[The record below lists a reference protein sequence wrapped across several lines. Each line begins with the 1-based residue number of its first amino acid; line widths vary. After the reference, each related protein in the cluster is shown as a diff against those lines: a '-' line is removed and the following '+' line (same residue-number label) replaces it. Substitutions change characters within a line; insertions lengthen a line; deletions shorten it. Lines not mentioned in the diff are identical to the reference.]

1 MGRRAQGPS
10 GARVRVFSIDESD
23 EDWPEPEPGPG
34 PGPGRGAAL
43 GPDGVPGSVRA
54 QVPDGG
60 MPLAAPGG
68 APRALEPSARRR
80 PWSARTR
87 LLAAAGALAVVLLGA
102 AGVTQGETNERA
114 RLDRVVAA
122 GGVRPLAAD
131 VGVAWSVEPHRRPGQ
146 DPASVDLPPPTV
158 VDGVLVVP
166 GDQVIGYDPATG
178 EERWRWSLAGSASEP
193 AEETTTLCS
202 GTGPWGAQAGPLV
215 CTTSAY
221 RLVST
226 AEGTFEQMLPVRVD
240 VMDPATGEVTT
251 SSVLAEGTQGMT
263 VFDEAIAAVRW
274 GTDGQVLVEL
284 TDLATGASRWSREVA
299 VVDHRADGGYAGYLG
314 VHDGGAVLL
323 VGIEDRTVTLD
334 GAGEVVDEAADS
346 WTVPLADGGAVV
358 QHRDGGSTV
367 LDRDGAPLF
376 RTQGAVLEPSAR
388 DGGRAPVL
396 FVTVGGARMD
406 ASGTIDAPRTSAL
419 DPTTGRALWTA
430 DGLLDAVVA
439 QVGDVGVLSGGGRLW
454 AVDLGSGRRL
464 WEAAGHLSYSTAHTD
479 GTDLYLVGSDGT
491 GGTRITALSVESG
504 QELWTA
510 ALPVDG
516 GGWGFVVQGRL
527 LLVEGDGGVTGVA

>member
-1 MGRRAQGPS
+1 MGRRAQGSS
-10 GARVRVFSIDESD
+10 GARVRVFSFEEGD
-23 EDWPEPEPGPG
+23 EDWTEPGPG
-34 PGPGRGAAL
+34 PGPGLR
-43 GPDGVPGSVRA
+43 PDGGRVPARA
-54 QVPDGG
+54 QVPDG
-60 MPLAAPGG
+60 AAPLVAPDVG
-68 APRALEPSARRR
+68 PRALAPPARRR

-87 LLAAAGALAVVLLGA
+87 LLAAAGALTVVLLGA
-102 AGVTQGETNERA
+102 GGVVQGETNERA

-122 GGVRPLAAD
+122 GGVRPLGAD
-131 VGVAWSVEPHRRPGQ
+131 VGVAWSVEPHRRPGE
-146 DPASVDLPPPTV
+146 DPASVDLPPPAV

-166 GDQVIGYDPATG
+166 GDQVVGYDPATG
-178 EERWRWSLAGSASEP
+178 EERWRRSLAASASEQ
-193 AEETTTLCS
+193 AGATTTLCS
-202 GTGPWGAQAGPLV
+202 GTGPWGAQEGPLV

-226 AEGTFEQMLPVRVD
+226 AEGTFEEMLPVRVD
-240 VMDPATGEVTT
+240 VMVPATGEVTT
-251 SSVLAEGTQGMT
+251 SSAFAEGTQGVT
-263 VFDEAIAAVRW
+263 VFDEAIATVRW
-274 GTDGQVLVEL
+274 GTDGQVVVEL
-284 TDLATGASRWSREVA
+284 TDLATGAPRWSREVA

-358 QHRDGGSTV
+358 QHRDGSSTV

-376 RTQGAVLEPSAR
+376 RTQGAVLEPGAR
-388 DGGRAPVL
+388 DGDRARAL
-396 FVTVGGARMD
+396 FVTEGGARMD

-430 DGLLDAVVA
+430 EGVLDAVVA

-464 WEAAGHLSYSTAHTD
+464 WEAAGHLSYSSAHTD

-491 GGTRITALSVESG
+491 GGMRITAISVESG

-510 ALPVDG
+510 ALPLDG

-527 LLVEGDGGVTGVA
+527 VVVEGDGGVTGVA